1 MSKKWKL
8 IVAIVLMLCV
18 AGFIFAGKEK
28 KADKKKEEKVLAP
41 EPAEEE
47 EKVSQGVV
55 AGSAE
60 VLPTEDELRAAML
73 PSLKKLG
80 KGKTIRILFQGGG
93 DSDTPVRLKEF
104 IENEVD
110 LKITV
115 DIVPPQQMHE
125 RQVMSL
131 MGGSYEYDLIETYPT
146 YIGEYADAGF
156 LENLDKWY
164 EKYGDEIDVT
174 DYIEKAQVGFNKYK
188 GSWYAIPYDG
198 DVLLL
203 YYRQDLFDDPENK
216 ADFKA
221 EYGYELYAPETWG
234 QVRDIAEFFDNK
246 FPDMRGMGMLGSK
259 HWLTID
265 YWVTI
270 YRNYLTAKEIPY
282 ENGLVNDFG
291 VIELNKEAF
300 FASNKMWMD
309 LLKLAPDDILS
320 WGYAESKE
328 AINVGRIPMTMQW
341 ASAVFR
347 DPRQSEYWD
356 VINAVVMPGF
366 KKADGSVEHVTSL
379 AVGKAMTIPAAAKN
393 GEVAFLYASYLS
405 TTTVQIYATN
415 SGSGVDPNRYSVWE
429 DQRVRDVWGPL
440 YKPTLESLDLGISDI
455 KVPQASKL
463 YEAILVPLHSTWAGD
478 MTTEEAWEATLKEFK
493 KIMSE

>member
-8 IVAIVLMLCV
+8 IVAIVLVLSV

-104 IENEVD
+104 IENEVG

-221 EYGYELYAPETWG
+221 GYGYELDAPETWN
-234 QVRDIAEFFDNK
+234 QVKDFAEFFDNK

-356 VINAVVMPGF
+356 DINAVVMPGF